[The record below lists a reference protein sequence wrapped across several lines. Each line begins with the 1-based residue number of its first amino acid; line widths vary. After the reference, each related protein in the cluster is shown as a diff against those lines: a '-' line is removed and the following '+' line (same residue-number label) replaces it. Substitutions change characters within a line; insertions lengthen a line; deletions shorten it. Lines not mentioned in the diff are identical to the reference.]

1 MAGVTASAGRRRPT
15 DLRPGRAASGVLSTY
30 DHGQPSSPGGPLAVA
45 VPVYALAM
53 PTFDFALL
61 RVDRDEDPTVVE
73 GFFRT
78 VEWPAIP
85 REDESVEIADNLEPQ
100 TVESV
105 GYNLDGFATVVVGR
119 AVLDDL
125 QAVQLRKAGWR
136 VSRLR
141 DGRP

>member
-1 MAGVTASAGRRRPT
+1 
-15 DLRPGRAASGVLSTY
+15 
-30 DHGQPSSPGGPLAVA
+30 
-45 VPVYALAM
+45 M

-85 REDESVEIADNLEPQ
+85 REDESVEIADNLEAQ